1 MHSTT
6 AKSYK
11 TRWLL
16 FQFKYD
22 SGKKLLFGKECLM
35 CLSLDFSSALRLNF
49 THKKYM
55 ENLQL
60 QDLV

>member
-1 MHSTT
+1 
-6 AKSYK
+6 
-11 TRWLL
+11 
-16 FQFKYD
+16 
-22 SGKKLLFGKECLM
+22 M